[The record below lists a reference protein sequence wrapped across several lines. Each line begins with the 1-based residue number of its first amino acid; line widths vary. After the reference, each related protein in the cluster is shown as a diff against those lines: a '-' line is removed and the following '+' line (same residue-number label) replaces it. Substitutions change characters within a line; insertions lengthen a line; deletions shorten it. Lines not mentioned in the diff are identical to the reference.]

1 MLHLNMDLKKDHYQT
16 YNTCLDETQSKITM
30 DLKIYLDLGERG
42 VMTLKDLPDV
52 VVASV
57 AAVVGA

>member
-1 MLHLNMDLKKDHYQT
+1 MKLN
-16 YNTCLDETQSKITM
+16 
-30 DLKIYLDLGERG
+30 LKIYLDLGERG

-57 AAVVGA
+57 AAVVGAWAKMEE

>member
-16 YNTCLDETQSKITM
+16 HNTCLDET
-30 DLKIYLDLGERG
+30 YLDLGERG

>member
-16 YNTCLDETQSKITM
+16 YNTCLDETQSKII
-30 DLKIYLDLGERG
+30 KIYLDLGERG

>member
-1 MLHLNMDLKKDHYQT
+1 MKLNQKLF
-16 YNTCLDETQSKITM
+16 
-30 DLKIYLDLGERG
+30 LKIYLDLGERG

>member
-16 YNTCLDETQSKITM
+16 HNTCLDETQSK
-30 DLKIYLDLGERG
+30 KIYLDLGERG

>member
-16 YNTCLDETQSKITM
+16 RNTCLDETQSK
-30 DLKIYLDLGERG
+30 YLDLGERG